1 MNNEKKIIA
10 IDLDGTLLTDKKTI
24 RISTILYLKKQ
35 EKLGNIIVITTG
47 RPARTAI
54 KFYNTLNLHGP
65 MLSYNGNYI
74 YNPRD
79 VTFVPMITTIKKEF
93 VKEIYKTLI
102 GKHADCAFTE
112 SLNELCYDKKDFFV
126 FTIDEN
132 NHIENKIGRLDE
144 NLDKDPLIFIMHV
157 SDSSKENCDYIT
169 NYVNEKFP
177 TLIAEFWGQND
188 YVEIHN
194 RGINKGS
201 QIKKLM
207 NFYQVKPNNVYTF
220 GDSINDIDM
229 VTTFKNGFAMK
240 NANKKLL
247 ELTKNITIDDN
258 NHNGVIKTLNKYFKN
273 PNK

>member
-10 IDLDGTLLTDKKTI
+10 LDLDGTLLTDKKTI

-35 EKLGNIIVITTG
+35 EKLGNIIAITTG

-54 KFYNTLNLHGP
+54 KYYNKLNIHGL
-65 MLSYNGNYI
+65 MLCYNGNYV

-79 VTFVPMITTIKKEF
+79 FSFVPMVITIKREY
-93 VKEIYKTLI
+93 VIEIYKALI
-102 GKHADCAFTE
+102 EKHTDSAFTE
-112 SLNELCYDKKDFFV
+112 DLNELCYDKKDCFA

-132 NHIENKIGRLDE
+132 NKSINKVGP
-144 NLDKDPLIFIMHV
+144 LDKILNEDPLIFIMHV
-157 SDSSKENCDYIT
+157 SNLSKENCDYIT
-169 NYVNEKFP
+169 NYVNENYP

-194 RGINKGS
+194 RGVNKGS

-207 NFYQVKPNNVYTF
+207 NFYNIKPNNVYTF

-229 VTTFKNGFAMK
+229 VTNFENGFAMK

-247 ELTKNITIDDN
+247 ALANKITIDDN
-258 NHNGVIKTLNKYFKN
+258 NHNGVIKTLKKVLKN
-273 PNK
+273 